1 MKKLDFKLFLEMFG
15 TFNYV
20 VPSNKEQQMYDF
32 YMLELLK
39 GRAKNKNFGPGN
51 LENPDQQADYML
63 EEVAEKLLPYLKKE
77 FLEVMATA
85 IAGEVKNTFDR
96 DALIEP
102 LKSILDERE
111 VNSLLNYINDKNYS
125 RNEDPHTRDILTTVN
140 KHFGNIDNFLHIVKN
155 HFIHSDWEGGE
166 PTDIYE
172 DFIDEYYKLKNTKD
186 NNSLIMAIDR
196 VYHLQHL
203 NGSIFSK
210 VADYGNESYNF
221 DWIKKAL
228 DQRRDAKSA
237 NDLLNKVSPSM
248 RKLAG
253 RMIQVKSIII

>member
-1 MKKLDFKLFLEMFG
+1 MKKLDFKLFFEMFG
-15 TFNYV
+15 AFNYI
-20 VPSNKEQQMYDF
+20 VPRDKKQQMYDF

-39 GRAKNKNFGPGN
+39 GRVKNKSFGPGN

-85 IAGEVKNTFDR
+85 IAGEVRNTFDR

-102 LKSILDERE
+102 LKSILDEKE
-111 VNSLLNYINDKNYS
+111 VNSLLNYINDKTYS
-125 RNEDPHTRDILTTVN
+125 ISEDPHSRDILRIVN
-140 KHFGNIDNFLHIVKN
+140 KHFGSIDNFLHIAKI
-155 HFIHSDWEGGE
+155 HFIYSDWEGTE

-172 DFIDEYYKLKNTKD
+172 DFIDEYYKLKNAKD
-186 NNSLIMAIDR
+186 NNSLIIAIDR

-203 NGSIFSK
+203 NGSIFNK
-210 VADYGNESYNF
+210 VVDYGDETNDF

-237 NDLLNKVSPSM
+237 NDLLSKVSPSM
-248 RKLAG
+248 RKLAS
-253 RMIQVKSIII
+253 RIIR